1 MEFNLSK
8 EKNEDIKGARNSE
21 NVEESLE
28 YSPGGQEI
36 VQVGVLRKMS

>member
-28 YSPGGQEI
+28 YI
-36 VQVGVLRKMS
+36 VLEARRLFRLVYYGK

>member
-1 MEFNLSK
+1 MEFNLSV
-8 EKNEDIKGARNSE
+8 EKNEDIKGVRNSE

-36 VQVGVLRKMS
+36 VKVGVV